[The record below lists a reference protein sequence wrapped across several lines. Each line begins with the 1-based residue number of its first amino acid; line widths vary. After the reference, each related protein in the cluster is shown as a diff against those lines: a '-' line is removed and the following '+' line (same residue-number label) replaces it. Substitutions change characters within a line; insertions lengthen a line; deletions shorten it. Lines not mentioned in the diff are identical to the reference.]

1 MAHSKASQSSRRA
14 VKPKR
19 SATADNDRPAKDRVT
34 QARST
39 TVPERAFNVAVLVT
53 SLWFFGGLLL
63 DGWAHNHLDLSREGF
78 FTPYHAVFYSGFVAL
93 ASVLGIGAWR
103 NHAPGKPWYA
113 SFPAGY
119 GTMAVGVGIFAL
131 GGLLDMLWHIAF
143 GIEQDVQALFSPTHL
158 MLAVGGATMMTG
170 TIRAG
175 LARPDARTWRARF
188 PELIALALF
197 GTLVTFF
204 SMWAFTT
211 GAGIGADPRRL
222 YPGLHGYTLDDM
234 RDLRIENGMS
244 AVILRSLVMAG
255 LTGWAA
261 RRLALPFGAITLLV
275 AVPNVLI
282 AIMLNPTL
290 SVLLVVAA
298 ALVAGLAGDVAV
310 ARWGRFDRPSWH
322 SRVFAFG
329 VPFIFWAVYLA
340 IAYVTGGGFWWS
352 PHVAYGAPVIGG
364 LFGLLLELS
373 GEAGPEINI
382 RVRAK

>member
-1 MAHSKASQSSRRA
+1 VARSKVRPPSRPAARPTL
-14 VKPKR
+14 VR
-19 SATADNDRPAKDRVT
+19 EATAAPVEEV
-34 QARST
+34 S
-39 TVPERAFNVAVLVT
+39 RAFNVAVLVT

-63 DGWAHNHLDLSREGF
+63 DGWAHNHLDLSKEGF

-93 ASVLGIGAWR
+93 ASVLTFGAWR
-103 NHAPGKPWYA
+103 NRTPGKPWYA
-113 SFPAGY
+113 SFPPGY
-119 GTMAVGVGIFAL
+119 GTMTVGVGIFAL

-158 MLAVGGATMMTG
+158 MLAFGGATMMTG

-175 LARPDARTWRARF
+175 LARPDARTWKARF

-204 SMWAFTT
+204 CMWAFTT
-211 GAGIGADPRRL
+211 GAGIAADPHRL
-222 YPGLHGYTLDDM
+222 YPALRGYTP
-234 RDLRIENGMS
+234 
-244 AVILRSLVMAG
+244 VILRSLVIAG

-261 RRLALPFGAITLLV
+261 RRLALPFGAIALLV

-290 SVLLVVAA
+290 SVLLVLAA
-298 ALVAGLAGDVAV
+298 AIVAGLAGDFAV

-340 IAYVTGGGFWWS
+340 IAYVTSGGFWWS
-352 PHVAYGAPVIGG
+352 PHIAYGAPVIGG

-373 GEAGPEINI
+373 GEA
-382 RVRAK
+382 RASP